1 MLVSELARRV
11 RAQAGDNAV
20 LQFSN
25 TTLADWINDGVRE
38 CVQENSLLEAKA
50 TTATVVNQTDY
61 TLPVDIFKLHSVW
74 LDNFK
79 LEMVTLQEF
88 EERNATEPGISTSPG
103 PSFLAYVYAGVL
115 TLWPTPDAVY
125 PLVINYTKLPAAI
138 TYAGPP
144 DVWTP
149 NTLSIPE
156 AFHNRIVTYCLAQ
169 VAQQDDDHEK
179 YQSLMAE
186 FTTGVR
192 DLKHTKH
199 QQEDLYPSIS
209 VSSRDM
215 GENWFDDH
223 FIP

>member
-1 MLVSELARRV
+1 MLVADLARRV

-25 TTLADWINDGVRE
+25 TVLVDWINDGIRL
-38 CVQENSLLEAKA
+38 CVEENSLLQAKA
-50 TTATVVNQTDY
+50 NTVTVANTADY
-61 TLPVDIFKLHSVW
+61 TLPTDIFKLHSVW
-74 LDNFK
+74 IDSYK
-79 LEMVTLQEF
+79 IEMVTLQEF
-88 EERNATEPGISTSPG
+88 EERNATEPGIVSSPG
-103 PSFLAYVYAGVL
+103 PSFLGYQYAGVL
-115 TLWPTPDAVY
+115 TLWPTPDKVY
-125 PLVINYTKLPAAI
+125 LLVINYTKMPAAI
-138 TYAGPP
+138 TYSGPP

-149 NTLSIPE
+149 AAIPIPE
-156 AFHNRIVTYCLAQ
+156 AFHSRVVTYCLAQ
-169 VAQQDDDHEK
+169 VAFQDDDVDK
-179 YQSLMAE
+179 YQALMAE

-192 DLKHTKH
+192 DLKHTKD